1 MVKNP
6 GLESPLRMDKKFC
19 MENLKMKRKRT
30 KKNNPSGVE
39 IRTQDFLIVLAW
51 KSIICAHDLNFQGD
65 KNKSALP
72 SKIFSTLGT
81 SVLKG
86 LFETFI
92 SL

>member
-1 MVKNP
+1 
-6 GLESPLRMDKKFC
+6 
-19 MENLKMKRKRT
+19 MKRKRT
-30 KKNNPSGVE
+30 KKNPSGVG

-72 SKIFSTLGT
+72 SKIFLTLGT

>member
-1 MVKNP
+1 MAPKNKDMQF
-6 GLESPLRMDKKFC
+6 R

-30 KKNNPSGVE
+30 KKNPSGVG